1 MKDFRLVCAYGLI
14 ACGLAC
20 MQSAIAECMPES
32 VSLVGTEQAILRGAS
47 SDSLGQLGRSSQVV
61 SPTDSLAG
69 AFRDSREALN
79 RLAIMYAQGRGLPR
93 KPRLALK
100 LFRTLAA
107 GGYAPAMVNL
117 GTIYELGLAGRRD
130 HRRAY
135 AWILAGLTLG
145 VPEKDRDA
153 TVFKLGRIA
162 AGLGTKQTR
171 TAERLATSI
180 TEFIAVQCD
189 HWDQAYA
196 EAAFAAASP

>member
-1 MKDFRLVCAYGLI
+1 
-14 ACGLAC
+14 
-20 MQSAIAECMPES
+20 
-32 VSLVGTEQAILRGAS
+32 
-47 SDSLGQLGRSSQVV
+47 
-61 SPTDSLAG
+61 
-69 AFRDSREALN
+69 
-79 RLAIMYAQGRGLPR
+79 
-93 KPRLALK
+93 
-100 LFRTLAA
+100 
-107 GGYAPAMVNL
+107 MVNL

-145 VPEKDRDA
+145 LPEKDRDA
-153 TVFKLGRIA
+153 TVFKLGMIA

-189 HWDQAYA
+189 HWDQTYA

>member
-1 MKDFRLVCAYGLI
+1 MKDVRLVCAYCLI

-20 MQSAIAECMPES
+20 MQSAIAECTPES

-47 SDSLGQLGRSSQVV
+47 SDSLGQLGQSSQVV
-61 SPTDSLAG
+61 SPTDYLAG
-69 AFRDSREALN
+69 ADGREMLN
-79 RLAIMYAQGRGLPR
+79 RLAIGYAQGRGLPR
-93 KPRLALK
+93 KPRLALE

-107 GGYAPAMVNL
+107 VGYTPAMVNL
-117 GTIYELGLAGRRD
+117 GTIYELGLAGRHD

-135 AWILAGLTLG
+135 AWIRAGLTLG

-153 TVFKLGRIA
+153 TVFKLGMIA

-180 TEFIAVQCD
+180 TEFIAAQCD
-189 HWDQAYA
+189 HWDQTYA
-196 EAAFAAASP
+196 EAAFAAANP